1 MNAESES
8 SSTSTGLCVRT
19 ASVVTQ
25 ARSKRGRGTVGQL
38 RRACATHNECV
49 RTVAANVLQAII
61 AGVGARQAAQREQP
75 RNVAELRIGF
85 AHADELR
92 HLIETSEVTPR
103 RGSVGAAGQG
113 AIAGGA

>member
-8 SSTSTGLCVRT
+8 SSTSTGFCVRT

-25 ARSKRGRGTVGQL
+25 ARSKRGRVTVGQL
-38 RRACATHNECV
+38 HRARATHDECV
-49 RTVAANVLQAII
+49 RTVAANVLRPV

-75 RNVAELRIGF
+75 RDVAELRIGF

-103 RGSVGAAGQG
+103 PGSDGAAGQG
-113 AIAGGA
+113 AIAG